1 MGWLLYKLWEH
12 CLLVPDLISS
22 PHATSGREDPTLL
35 RPTISIS
42 YSWVSSMQCNKN
54 GKKGGGSDLTLNT
67 CMHIPSPILANRKFK
82 MLQWQQQWEYPQ
94 SNTFDKQNNNF
105 ARAEHYF
112 CIFLC
117 RHCMTTRR
125 NCLVSHFLE
134 DVHKWQWNFLFLF
147 QLRNGSQ
154 EFNPRRVCLHLTKK
168 KQVGI
173 IATDRL
179 KGCRFTFEVMFLPPL
194 PLRYIS

>member
-1 MGWLLYKLWEH
+1 MGKTQQLSAHPHVGWLLYKLWEH
-12 CLLVPDLISS
+12 CFLVPDLISS
-22 PHATSGREDPTLL
+22 PHATSGGEDPTLL

-67 CMHIPSPILANRKFK
+67 CTHIPSPILANRKFK

-134 DVHKWQWNFLFLF
+134 DVHKVTVKFPFPF
-147 QLRNGSQ
+147 S
-154 EFNPRRVCLHLTKK
+154 T
-168 KQVGI
+168 
-173 IATDRL
+173 
-179 KGCRFTFEVMFLPPL
+179 
-194 PLRYIS
+194 